1 MTPATTFPSCPAN
14 SPKVS
19 SSSASRRR
27 CRMTWPA
34 VVAAIRPKPA
44 GVSSYSRSTAPFSSV
59 SAAHTVTCPD
69 LRSTSTR
76 AVGAE
81 PSVLWYATSSAS
93 SMARITRSIEMSF
106 SASRLLRTDTSMS
119 IPILLVRGIT
129 AEAARLAEP
138 AELDLH
144 PARPEIGVAEPEH
157 GDDRRE
163 GRRRDGEVEQAP
175 WVPADRLA
183 GHGDRLGQ
191 RLGVV
196 GVGGA
201 EAEPALER
209 LPGRAGGA
217 GQAELGDRGPGVG
230 AELVLAHREPRG
242 RGADHP
248 VPVGQQAGLGQVEQA
263 GQQLAPGQVAGRAEQ
278 HDDVVVGAGV
288 RGHDS

>member
-1 MTPATTFPSCPAN
+1 MIMSRNVPVPSKKPARPSMPMVSGTSICTWEMWSRFQIGSNRPLAKRSARMLSTDSLPRKWSIRN
-14 SPKVS
+14 TCSSAKTAWTAAVS
-19 SSSASRRR
+19 SWQERRSV
-27 CRMTWPA
+27 PN
-34 VVAAIRPKPA
+34 
-44 GVSSYSRSTAPFSSV
+44 GFSMM
-59 SAAHTVTCPD
+59 
-69 LRSTSTR
+69 TR
-76 AVGAE
+76 A
-81 PSVLWYATSSAS
+81 
-93 SMARITRSIEMSF
+93 F
-106 SASRLLRTDTSMS
+106 SASPVWPSMATT
-119 IPILLVRGIT
+119 GAKADGGT
-129 AEAARLAEP
+129 A
-138 AELDLH
+138 
-144 PARPEIGVAEPEH
+144 GWN
-157 GDDRRE
+157 
-163 GRRRDGEVEQAP
+163 RRR
-175 WVPADRLA
+175 
-183 GHGDRLGQ
+183 
-191 RLGVV
+191 GVV